1 MRISKKLTT
10 AAALALGGIMFAI
23 PCAGC
28 GQREYEDNEDT
39 VVIDFFKGD
48 YGIDFINNLADAFM
62 AKHEGKKIYVKDT
75 VLRNQI
81 IDRLKSGPKSN
92 DADIVMTNGDAFG
105 TIGLGAQFGQPAM
118 FEPLTEV
125 YDYVA
130 PGQSKSIRELTQ
142 QSFKDV
148 TSFTI
153 NGETKEYF
161 MIWASGLQGLI
172 YNKDMLGEDRLPK
185 TTDELIALAG
195 ELKEELKDTK
205 KSAFIY
211 SGYVDYW
218 MPIHLVWWA
227 QYAGEKAY
235 NKFYEGEIEQ
245 LNPFTGEYEYT
256 QSPAIFTMPGR
267 EESLSVMETHLKH
280 SNGYCDKNST
290 ALSFTDAQRNFLK
303 GQAAMHP
310 NGDWLGT
317 SVDKENANVA
327 FMKTPVISAIVDKLD
342 TVRDDKTLSKVI
354 AYIDGD
360 EGAELPAGVSDADL
374 KTVTNARNMIYLA
387 STTHFVGIPSYAN
400 AKPLAKEFL
409 KFMYSEEGAM
419 IFAKSTNGTNLPV
432 NYDYLGNAE
441 VAAKFSDFQKSRL
454 ALMNEDA
461 IGIYQRPQHPIVYKG
476 MLKPYSYNSG
486 VLEAAFGATN
496 ENDRK
501 TAADIIKIDTQ
512 KYDTTGWNNLLKL
525 AGLK

>member
-1 MRISKKLTT
+1 MKKLKIFST
-10 AAALALGGIMFAI
+10 AALILGGIMLTMPF
-23 PCAGC
+23 AGC
-28 GQREYEDNEDT
+28 GQKEYEDNENT

-48 YGIDFINNLADAFM
+48 YGIDFINNLAEAFM
-62 AKHEGKKIYVKDT
+62 EKNEGKTVYVKDT

-92 DADIVMTNGDAFG
+92 DADIVMTNGAAYS
-105 TIGLGAQFGQPAM
+105 TIGLGAQFGQPAI

-125 YDYVA
+125 YDYIA
-130 PGQSKSIRELTQ
+130 PGQTKSIRELTQ
-142 QSFKDV
+142 KAFKDV

-153 NGETKEYF
+153 DGNTKEYF
-161 MIWASGLQGLI
+161 MIWSSGLQGLI
-172 YNKDMLGEDRLPK
+172 YNKDLLSEDRLPK

-195 ELKEELKDTK
+195 ELKEELKGK
-205 KSAFIY
+205 NKSAFIY

-218 MPIHLVWWA
+218 TPLHLVWWA
-227 QYAGEKAY
+227 QYAGEEAY
-235 NKFYEGEIEQ
+235 NKFYEGEIKQ
-245 LNPFTGEYEYT
+245 LNPFTGEEEYT

-267 EESLSVMETHLKH
+267 EEALSVMETLLKN

-317 SVDKENANVA
+317 SIEKENAEVA
-327 FMKTPVISAIVDKLD
+327 FMKTPVISAIIDKLD
-342 TVRDDKTLSKVI
+342 TVKDDATLSKVI

-360 EGAELPAGVSDADL
+360 EGAELPSGVSEADL
-374 KTVTNARNMIYLA
+374 QTVTNARNMIYLA

-419 IFAKSTNGTNLPV
+419 IFAKSTNGANLPI

-461 IGIYQRPQHPIVYKG
+461 IGIYQRPQHPLVYKG
-476 MLKPYSYNSG
+476 MLAPYSYNSG

>member
-1 MRISKKLTT
+1 
-10 AAALALGGIMFAI
+10 
-23 PCAGC
+23 
-28 GQREYEDNEDT
+28 
-39 VVIDFFKGD
+39 
-48 YGIDFINNLADAFM
+48 
-62 AKHEGKKIYVKDT
+62 
-75 VLRNQI
+75 
-81 IDRLKSGPKSN
+81 
-92 DADIVMTNGDAFG
+92 
-105 TIGLGAQFGQPAM
+105 
-118 FEPLTEV
+118 
-125 YDYVA
+125 
-130 PGQSKSIRELTQ
+130 
-142 QSFKDV
+142 
-148 TSFTI
+148 
-153 NGETKEYF
+153 
-161 MIWASGLQGLI
+161 
-172 YNKDMLGEDRLPK
+172 
-185 TTDELIALAG
+185 
-195 ELKEELKDTK
+195 
-205 KSAFIY
+205 
-211 SGYVDYW
+211 
-218 MPIHLVWWA
+218 
-227 QYAGEKAY
+227 
-235 NKFYEGEIEQ
+235 
-245 LNPFTGEYEYT
+245 
-256 QSPAIFTMPGR
+256 MPGR
-267 EESLSVMETHLKH
+267 EESLSVMETLLKH